1 VSHDTSTRFT
11 ILGIFKSLN
20 IVLPARIKTRFLS
33 LIFLMLLSAFA
44 EIVSIG
50 MIIPFLTAITS
61 PDVILSNPMMNSINQ
76 FFNIESQ
83 AELVIFLTAIFC
95 MLAIL
100 SASMRLVTLWFQT
113 RFCYSVGEN
122 LSTQLYK
129 NTLYQSY
136 SMHVSRNSS
145 EFISTII
152 NKTFQS
158 TSFAILPIL
167 NIFSSG
173 LILLAII
180 TTLIFIE
187 PLVAISAFLLFG
199 FAYGI
204 VIFLTR
210 SKLDSDGKKISAEQ
224 DQVVKKLQEGFG
236 SIRDILVSSTQEVYL
251 SSYTSSYSA
260 LQRAWAN
267 VEIIRAT
274 PRFVIE
280 ALGIIIIA
288 LSALFF
294 YDQPGGIAEALPVL
308 GAMALGA
315 QRMLPILQI
324 IYASFTSLRAG
335 LASLADIFSL
345 LEQPTNEELIKGPK
359 TPIFFKNQIRIE
371 NLKFRYSPD
380 TDWVLN
386 GIDLI
391 IPKGSMTGIMGTT
404 GAGKSTLIDILM
416 GLLHPSVGSFQ
427 VDGEPITEINKY
439 GWQAQ
444 LAHVPQSIFLLDA
457 SIAENIA
464 LGVPLEHIDYDLVEE
479 SAKKAHIHEV
489 IFSWTNQYET
499 IVGERGIRISGGQR
513 QRIAIARA
521 LYKKASIIIFD
532 EATSALDSETETAV
546 MEAITSLSDDITI
559 FLVAHRLSTLKE
571 CSNIIELSDGKIAR
585 QGTYNEIVAG

>member
-1 VSHDTSTRFT
+1 
-11 ILGIFKSLN
+11 
-20 IVLPARIKTRFLS
+20 
-33 LIFLMLLSAFA
+33 MLLSAFA
-44 EIVSIG
+44 EIASIG

-61 PDVILSNPMMNSINQ
+61 PDVILANPTMNSINQ

-83 AELVIFLTAIFC
+83 AELVILLTSIFC
-95 MLAIL
+95 LLAVL

-180 TTLIFIE
+180 ITLIFIQ

-210 SKLDSDGKKISAEQ
+210 SKLDSDSKKISTEQ

-251 SSYTSSYSA
+251 RSYTSSYSA

-288 LSALFF
+288 LCALFF

-308 GAMALGA
+308 GVMALGA

-335 LASLADIFSL
+335 LASLADIFSML
-345 LEQPTNEELIKGPK
+345 QQPTNEELIKGPK

-380 TDWVLN
+380 TDWILN

-404 GAGKSTLIDILM
+404 GSGKSTLIDILM
-416 GLLHPSVGSFQ
+416 GLLHPSAGSFQ

-457 SIAENIA
+457 SIAANIA
-464 LGVPLEHIDYDLVEE
+464 LGVPLEHIDYDLVRE
-479 SAKKAHIHEV
+479 SAKKARIHEAV
-489 IFSWTNQYET
+489 TSWTNQYET

-546 MEAITSLSDDITI
+546 MEAITSLSNDITI
-559 FLVAHRLSTLKE
+559 ILVAHRLSTLKE

-585 QGTYNEIVAG
+585 QGIYDEIVAG